1 MLSGIIAYQVLQ
13 QENPTTIEK
22 VKAVLDKHP
31 WYTNQRQARLQ
42 DVPVAERDQELF
54 MQAARW
60 ADGIRTGTRLKIDRL
75 GITLTYRSDPR
86 GNRRTYKSESPSP

>member
-42 DVPVAERDQELF
+42 DVPVAERPGVVY
-54 MQAARW
+54 A
-60 ADGIRTGTRLKIDRL
+60 GG
-75 GITLTYRSDPR
+75 
-86 GNRRTYKSESPSP
+86 